1 MECVYYKLDI
11 HGIVYLVE
19 TTTAKAYTY
28 DLSNPTEVGK
38 VIWTDN
44 TTPPTIEFLPN
55 IADIMA
61 EKVTSSSAPAS

>member
-1 MECVYYKLDI
+1 MERVYYKLDI

-19 TTTAKAYTY
+19 TTTATAYTY

-38 VIWTDN
+38 VIWTDSSKL
-44 TTPPTIEFLPN
+44 PTIEFLPN

-61 EKVTSSSAPAS
+61 KKVTEMATTT